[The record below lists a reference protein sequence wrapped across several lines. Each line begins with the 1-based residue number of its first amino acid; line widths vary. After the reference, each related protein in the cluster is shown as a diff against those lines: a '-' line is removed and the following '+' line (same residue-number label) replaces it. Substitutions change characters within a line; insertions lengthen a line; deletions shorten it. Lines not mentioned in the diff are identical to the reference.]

1 MLKRFAV
8 LGRRFVRIDCILML
22 NQSEFSSRILNSTN
36 RSTGPI
42 KISISDS
49 VATLELNNPPVNVLS
64 RKLLEEGFQND
75 ALSVSFL
82 LFSDSDIKIPE

>member
-1 MLKRFAV
+1 MH
-8 LGRRFVRIDCILML
+8 IDVQRLNF
-22 NQSEFSSRILNSTN
+22 NQSEFRSRILNLTN

-49 VATLELNNPPVNVLS
+49 VATLELDNPPVNVLS